1 MQVQRIQISNPF
13 PEVVVLTP
21 DPEKPKSYL
30 RFEGKGDVEGGDVQF
45 LARDTVL
52 QTPVIKAVK
61 RGVLQVDT
69 DLEDDEELSLLLR
82 VTPGA
87 KLDRTPKPLTATRVV
102 YKYDEDDEVYNRV
115 EKAIPVIVEP
125 LVRV

>member
-1 MQVQRIQISNPF
+1 MQVQRIQVSNPS

-30 RFEGKGDVEGGDVQF
+30 RFDGKGDVEGGDVQF

-61 RGVLQVDT
+61 RGVLTIDT
-69 DLEDDEELSLLLR
+69 DLGGDEELELLLR

-87 KLDRTPKPLTATRVV
+87 RVDRTPRALTATRVV
-102 YKYDEDDEVYNRV
+102 YQYDDEAEVYNRV
-115 EKAIPVIVEP
+115 EKDIPVIVEP